1 MPIKDLHAK
10 SFDEGTIAKLDIFE
24 SYLKAWLPVFIH
36 THQVSEVNICD
47 FFAGSG
53 TDTAGNYGSPLLIL
67 GVIEEYQESII
78 KKKLKINILLNEIDK
93 TKFNSLKNAVDL
105 QTANS
110 QLFQRNT
117 KIKYFQE
124 NFKELFK
131 KCAPSLQDSA
141 NLIFL
146 DQNGIKHVKDD
157 VMQTLASFSKT
168 DFMFFIS
175 SSFFNRF
182 PFENHFPHLQNS
194 LDRTK
199 PSNIHR
205 EILKYYKS
213 ILPKGNST
221 KLYPFSIKKKGNIYG
236 LIFGSKHYLG
246 VEKFLQIA
254 WKKNAINGEANFD
267 IDEEIKNK
275 QMHLWEPTKASKLDK
290 FEHDLRKQILSKEK
304 ISNKE
309 ILSFTLENGFE
320 PKQAS
325 DILRK
330 MKNEKIID
338 HFSHPYI
345 GCKQVYS
352 HENIVYFRRKL

>member
-1 MPIKDLHAK
+1 M
-10 SFDEGTIAKLDIFE
+10 
-24 SYLKAWLPVFIH
+24 
-36 THQVSEVNICD
+36 
-47 FFAGSG
+47 
-53 TDTAGNYGSPLLIL
+53 
-67 GVIEEYQESII
+67 
-78 KKKLKINILLNEIDK
+78 LNEIDK
-93 TKFNSLKNAVDL
+93 IKFNSLKSAVVL
-105 QTANS
+105 QTANN
-110 QLFQRNT
+110 QFFQKCTN
-117 KIKYFQE
+117 IQYFQE
-124 NFKELFK
+124 DFKELFNRYS
-131 KCAPSLQDSA
+131 PSLQDNA

-146 DQNGIKHVKDD
+146 DQNGIKHIKND

-182 PFENHFPHLQNS
+182 PFEDHFPHLQNS

-205 EILKYYKS
+205 EILKYYKT

-236 LIFGSKHYLG
+236 LIFGSKHCLG

-267 IDEEIKNK
+267 IDEEIKNR
-275 QMHLWEPTKASKLDK
+275 QMHFLEPQKLSKLKK
-290 FEHDLRKQILSKEK
+290 FERDLREFILSKEK

-330 MKNEKIID
+330 MKKERIID
-338 HFSHPYI
+338 HFSYPYI

-352 HENIVYFRRKL
+352 HENIVHFRRKL